1 MSKKIISLFLVLA
14 FTFTFFAC
22 DLLTEEEAEETEAS
36 EEVTETESTVE
47 DESSEETSAL
57 QEQLDE
63 LAALE
68 EEEEVEAI
76 ESFITLD
83 SPSDSAVYTDTAA
96 PIEFTGEVS
105 PDTLGITI
113 SAAFAASDESL
124 ALDDYALQEFVAG
137 DETFVYRAKVAWK
150 NLGWG
155 ENIYTF
161 TAHFEDGTTESTS
174 ITVFLEE

>member
-1 MSKKIISLFLVLA
+1 MSKKTISLFLVIA
-14 FTFTFFAC
+14 FTFVFFGC
-22 DLLTEEEAEETEAS
+22 DLLDEEETET
-36 EEVTETESTVE
+36 TETEAVE
-47 DESSEETSAL
+47 EESIEETSDL

-63 LAALE
+63 LAASE
-68 EEEEVEAI
+68 EDEDAETI

-83 SPSDSAVYTDTAA
+83 SPSDSTVYTDTAA

-113 SAAFAASDESL
+113 SAAFSASDESL

-137 DETFVYRAKVAWK
+137 DETFVYRAKIAWK

-161 TAHFEDGTTESTS
+161 TAHFKDGTTESTS
-174 ITVFLEE
+174 VTIFLEE